1 MKMLDV
7 YLWIMLWSSYL
18 SKKNHVMVF
27 FNCEL
32 YNSVVRSNILFSDF
46 DCLL

>member
-1 MKMLDV
+1 MFLFSCLCAQNEDVGCVSLD
-7 YLWIMLWSSYL
+7 
-18 SKKNHVMVF
+18 HVMVF